1 MSQADQIKSI
11 NVQGQNLNIVG
22 TDGTQYTSYLG
33 SGVSIYQVTGLNLN
47 PPVTVT
53 FQASGIDW
61 LSVILTY
68 GFINSHR
75 RVYFHYVLSSPR
87 RE

>member
-1 MSQADQIKSI
+1 MSQAGEIKSI
-11 NVQGQNLNIVG
+11 NVQGQNLSIVG

-33 SGVSIYQVTGLNLN
+33 SGVNVYQVTGLNLN

-61 LSVILTY
+61 LSIILTY
-68 GFINSHR
+68 GFLR
-75 RVYFHYVLSSPR
+75 YG
-87 RE
+87 